1 MAGATKTT
9 IAAAIQTA
17 FAPGL
22 TKTFYEGMPLL
33 GMFPKFPNPG
43 GDSYDW
49 KLNYAG
55 NSSAAVYTEGAT
67 PPAAGNQSYADMTVA
82 DEHIWVTVQITGH
95 AKDAARNGYFDPV
108 RKEMEGGVSAL
119 QHKIEEQFVTYFEA
133 AIDNSA
139 TYGGQTRTTVHADS
153 VTVPGGSAA
162 LTLAML
168 SSMYEQLKLDPRDV
182 QFNNPNEYSIISSPE
197 QLTAYTEIGFGLH
210 KVGDDESTGINRP
223 YTTMSGDAVADAGL
237 LKHTLRYNNIPW
249 YEVATVTNTL
259 VFLTK
264 NTDVFIAET
273 RPLTIEPLGKTDDS
287 DKFLLTWAGAMGH
300 RDPYRAARIEA
311 LTT

>member
-17 FAPGL
+17 FVPGL

-33 GMFPKFPNPG
+33 GMFPKFPNAG

-67 PPAAGNQSYADMTVA
+67 PPAPGNQSYADMTVA
-82 DEHIWVTVQITGH
+82 DEHIWATVQITGH

-119 QHKIEEQFVTYFEA
+119 QHKVEEQFVTYFEG
-133 AIDNSA
+133 AINDDTS
-139 TYGGQTRTTVHADS
+139 YGGQTRSTVHADS
-153 VTVPGGSAA
+153 YVVAGGTAA

-168 SSMYEQLKLDPRDV
+168 SEMYENMKLDPRALT
-182 QFNNPNEYSIISSPE
+182 FANPNEYAIISAPE
-197 QLTAYTEIGFGLH
+197 QLTAYTEIGFGLM
-210 KVGDDESTGINRP
+210 KVGDDESTGPNLP

-249 YEVATVTNTL
+249 FEVPTVTNSL
-259 VFLTK
+259 IFLTK
-264 NTDVFIAET
+264 RSDVFISET
-273 RPLTIEPLGKTDDS
+273 RPMTIEPLGKVDDS
-287 DKFLLTWAGAMGH
+287 DSWLLTWAGAMGH